1 MIILGWYIALFVWLM
16 GMWLAWRV
24 NQAIIEIEYRELMDR
39 DGGFLLLVYIYS
51 FFTVLLWPVVQ
62 LVSMQRAFA
71 HSGEENEEEE

>member
-1 MIILGWYIALFVWLM
+1 MIILGWYIALIFWLL
-16 GMWLAWRV
+16 GMWLAYRV
-24 NQAIIEIEYRELMDR
+24 NQAIIESEYRELMDS

-51 FFTVLLWPVVQ
+51 FLTVAFWPVVQ